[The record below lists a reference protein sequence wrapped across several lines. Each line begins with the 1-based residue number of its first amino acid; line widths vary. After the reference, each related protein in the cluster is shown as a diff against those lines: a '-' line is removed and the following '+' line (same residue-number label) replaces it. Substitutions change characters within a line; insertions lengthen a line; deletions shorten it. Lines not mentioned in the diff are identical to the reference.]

1 MKITKQLLSE
11 MIKEEAKKVLAEQ
24 ADEARHEF
32 YGQALD
38 MKRSKRYLLR
48 AKKVLETK
56 PEMVNIVS
64 NIDRVM
70 LMLDTIYEMIF
81 TPTNYNQE
89 NAQKLGLLPPKKQ

>member
-38 MKRSKRYLLR
+38 MKRSKRH
-48 AKKVLETK
+48 
-56 PEMVNIVS
+56 
-64 NIDRVM
+64 
-70 LMLDTIYEMIF
+70 
-81 TPTNYNQE
+81 
-89 NAQKLGLLPPKKQ
+89 